1 MSGEVIVLDRVSKR
15 YTGGVVALDD
25 VSLRIGHG
33 ELVAIVGPSGSGKS
47 TMLHLIGTLDRPS
60 SGSVLIDGYD
70 AAKLTDRELSAL
82 RATRIGFVFQQF
94 HLAPGVPVV
103 DNVADGLLYAGV
115 PLRRRRERAEAALVR
130 VGLGHRLG
138 HRPHELSGGERQRVA
153 VARAVV
159 GEPAVLLADEP
170 TGNLDSHSGAGVL
183 ELLHDLH
190 RAGTTVVVITHDREI
205 AGSLP
210 RQVRMRDG
218 AVRHDSALASGG
230 VG

>member
-15 YTGGVVALDD
+15 YAGGVVALDD

-70 AAKLTDRELSAL
+70 AAKLADRELSAL

-103 DNVADGLLYAGV
+103 DNVADGLLYSGV

-170 TGNLDSHSGAGVL
+170 TGNLDSQSGAGVL

>member
-1 MSGEVIVLDRVSKR
+1 MIVLDRVSKR
-15 YTGGVVALDD
+15 YAGGVVALDD
-25 VSLRIGHG
+25 VSLRVGYG

-60 SGSVLIDGYD
+60 SGTVHVDGYD
-70 AAKLTDRELSAL
+70 AAKLSDRELSAL

-94 HLAPGVPVV
+94 HLAPGVPVL
-103 DNVADGLLYAGV
+103 DNVADGLLYSGV
-115 PLRRRRERAEAALVR
+115 PRRRRRERAEAALTR
-130 VGLGHRLG
+130 VGLGHRMG

-170 TGNLDSHSGAGVL
+170 TGNLDSSSGAGVL

-205 AGSLP
+205 AESLP

-218 AVRHDSALASGG
+218 AVRHDSPFAPGG

>member
-1 MSGEVIVLDRVSKR
+1 MIALDRVSKR
-15 YTGGVVALDD
+15 YAGGVVALDD

-103 DNVADGLLYAGV
+103 DNVADGLLYSGV
-115 PLRRRRERAEAALVR
+115 ALRRRRERAEAALVR

>member
-1 MSGEVIVLDRVSKR
+1 MVVLDQVAKR
-15 YTGGVVALDD
+15 YAGDVVALDQ
-25 VSLRIGHG
+25 VSLRIGYG

-47 TMLHLIGTLDRPS
+47 TMLNVIGTLDEPT
-60 SGSVLIDGYD
+60 SGTVMIDGHD
-70 AAKLTDRELSAL
+70 VTRLSDRQLSAL

-115 PLRRRRERAEAALVR
+115 PRGERRRRAEAALDR

-170 TGNLDSHSGAGVL
+170 TGNLDTGSGTAVL
-183 ELLHDLH
+183 DLLYELH

-205 AGSLP
+205 AAALP

-218 AVRHDSALASGG
+218 RIRADSRLASSG
-230 VG
+230 VS